1 MATERNNILA
11 GVLVL
16 AAIGGFS
23 GALWGW
29 KAWQSHAR
37 NDYVVRFT
45 AEQGVYGLHPGSL
58 VFVGG
63 IIRGE
68 VISVDAKTD
77 DARGV
82 IDHYEALVRVER
94 EVPVCMDSVF
104 EATGAGINGE
114 GTLAIREIGS
124 TRAFRSGGAS
134 PETRALA
141 PEMHIFQAVDPPPYQ
156 GYVGSKASKP
166 LAALIGRWSDETPDS
181 LRGRLG
187 TALEEIP
194 TKTRAFKKS
203 TEELKVIGR
212 ADIDR
217 WREQY
222 AAVTKEAEAAFAKLG
237 AGKNP
242 SPEAAIPQMNAAAE
256 EARNLP
262 IIETGRIEPTAKAFD
277 SAVAAVKEL
286 GAKSGGLRDMM
297 EDTETSLGR
306 VGADASIASQELSA
320 TYSEAVTSPWR
331 LFGSPGK
338 AELEADA
345 RIGLVR
351 AYAESAAAHQRAMK
365 GIEDALKRDAEL
377 LAKEPGLAELLRARL
392 QASNALFEAQ
402 SARME
407 ELLLGPAATPS
418 PASSAAPAPTAP

>member
-11 GVLVL
+11 GILVL
-16 AAIGGFS
+16 AAIGAFS

-29 KAWQSHAR
+29 KSWQSHTR
-37 NDYVVRFT
+37 NDYKVRFT
-45 AEQGVYGLHPGSL
+45 AEQGVYGLHRGSL
-58 VFVGG
+58 VLVGG
-63 IIRGE
+63 IVRGE
-68 VISVDAKTD
+68 VISVDAKID

-94 EVPVCMDSVF
+94 VVPVCMDSVF
-104 EATGAGINGE
+104 EVTGAGINGE
-114 GTLAIREIGS
+114 GTLTIRAIGA
-124 TRAFRSGGAS
+124 TRAFRSGGAA

-141 PEMHIFQAVDPPPYQ
+141 PEMHIFQAVDPPPYT

-166 LAALIGRWSDETPDS
+166 LAALIGRWSDDTPDS

-194 TKTRAFKKS
+194 AKGRAIKKS
-203 TEELKVIGR
+203 TDELKTIGR

-222 AAVTKEAEAAFAKLG
+222 AAMTKDAEAAFAKLG
-237 AGKNP
+237 AGRNP
-242 SPEAAIPQMNAAAE
+242 DPDAVIPQINAAAQD
-256 EARNLP
+256 ARNLP
-262 IIETGRIEPTAKAFD
+262 IIETGRIEPTMNAFD
-277 SAVAAVKEL
+277 SAVKAVKEL
-286 GAKSGGLRDMM
+286 GAKSGSMRAMM
-297 EDTETSLGR
+297 DDTETSLGR
-306 VGADASIASQELSA
+306 VAADSSIASQELSA
-320 TYSEAVTSPWR
+320 TYREAVTSPWR

-338 AELEADA
+338 AELDADA

-392 QASNALFEAQ
+392 QAANALFDAQ

-407 ELLLGPAATPS
+407 ELLLGPAT
-418 PASSAAPAPTAP
+418 APAPVSTPAPAAP